1 MLQSLINTY
10 LPKKQPAHIF
20 TAEELWTIKMGNTP
34 DKFDKHIFKELAS
47 I

>member
-10 LPKKQPAHIF
+10 LPTKQPAHLF
-20 TAEELWTIKMGNTP
+20 TADELWTIKMGNTP
-34 DKFDKHIFKELAS
+34 DKFDKYIFRELKN